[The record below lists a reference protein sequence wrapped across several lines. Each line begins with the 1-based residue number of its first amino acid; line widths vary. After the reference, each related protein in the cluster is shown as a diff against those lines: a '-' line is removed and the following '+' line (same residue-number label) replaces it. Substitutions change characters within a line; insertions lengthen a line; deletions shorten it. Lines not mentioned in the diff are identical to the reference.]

1 MGIQDIE
8 KMIPQNAVAE
18 KLNHAVAAVLGAEG
32 FSGFQKA
39 YLIASAAGE
48 LKKLLTPEYM
58 KPIMDLQGNKLG
70 FKTDKD
76 VAQGGGK
83 GLGYPEDVVKNCLI
97 EAVLTGVQPFGN
109 QFNIIAGNCYITKE
123 GFGYLLRNYAG
134 LSYEIIPA
142 LPRINGDKTSAAI
155 AMKIK
160 WTLNGVEKERD
171 LEIPVKMNSFMGT
184 DAVIGKAT
192 RKARAWLYNTITGSE
207 IPEGDAVDVSAEVV
221 GSKLNENDTASI
233 EELQTLFDFK
243 KNLLSKE
250 EVENAQRIIDNKET
264 ASYSKLHKLL
274 NSK

>member
-1 MGIQDIE
+1 MSIQEIE
-8 KMIPQNAVAE
+8 KLIPQNAVAI
-18 KLNHAVAAVLGAEG
+18 KLNHAVESVLAADG

-39 YLIASAAGE
+39 YLIATAAGE
-48 LKKLLTPEYM
+48 LKKLLTADYM

-76 VAQGGGK
+76 NGQNGSK
-83 GLGYPEDVVKNCLI
+83 GPGYPEEIVKNCLI

-123 GFGYLLRNYAG
+123 GFGYLLANYAG

-142 LPRINGDKTSAAI
+142 LPRINADKSSAAI
-155 AMKIK
+155 VMKIK
-160 WTLNGVEKERD
+160 WTLNGVEKERE

-192 RKARAWLYNTITGSE
+192 RKARAWLYGTITGSE
-207 IPEGDAVDVSAEVV
+207 IPEGDAMDTAAEVV
-221 GSKLNENDTASI
+221 GSKINESGI
-233 EELQTLFDFK
+233 SVEELQTLLDFK
-243 KNLLSKE
+243 KAMLTKE
-250 EVENAQRIIDNKET
+250 EQESAERVIANKET
-264 ASYSKLHKLL
+264 ESYHKLHKLL

>member
-1 MGIQDIE
+1 MSIQEIE
-8 KMIPQNAVAE
+8 KLIPQNAVAI
-18 KLNHAVAAVLGAEG
+18 KLNHAVESVLAADG

-39 YLIASAAGE
+39 YLIATAAGE
-48 LKKLLTPEYM
+48 LKKLLTADYM
-58 KPIMDLQGNKLG
+58 KPIMELQGNKLG

-76 VAQGGGK
+76 IVQGGGK
-83 GLGYPEDVVKNCLI
+83 GQGYPEETVKNCLI

-123 GFGYLLRNYAG
+123 GFGYLLANYAG

-142 LPRINGDKTSAAI
+142 LPRINADKSSAAI
-155 AMKIK
+155 VMKIK
-160 WTLNGVEKERD
+160 WTLNGIEKERE

-192 RKARAWLYNTITGSE
+192 RKARAWLYGTITGSE
-207 IPEGDAVDVSAEVV
+207 IPEGDAMDTTAEVV
-221 GSKLNENDTASI
+221 GSKINETVTL

-243 KNLLSKE
+243 KSVLTKE
-250 EVENAQRIIDNKET
+250 ECDNAQRVIDNKET
-264 ASYSKLHKLL
+264 ASYQKLHKLL